1 MSKFLFN
8 FVLLTVMFFIL
19 TTMPVNKQILNF
31 NFSFEGFTEWE
42 QGKTPKPEQ
51 PGNVA
56 DGSGNATLT
65 TSTPYLFQPDSLV
78 VLIEGTGE
86 VVEMAADVRNQ
97 MTLTINDKDRQ
108 VEVLTGDQIPFKE
121 DRLIDKTKVEL
132 TLDIPALAL
141 EAGHYRLELSSE
153 STHLSSEANTVSA
166 EVSTFAG
173 KRYVPARQ
181 VARAGYVSIQ
191 TYYPDQ
197 NLMHL
202 VPLSQETVNDKVLR
216 TTMNTLTSPP
226 PAGFGLLNE
235 PAAFRVPNIQYAQG
249 TLDMYTRSADL
260 APFSTGSTR
269 SLMAVDAIRYTFFN
283 VDYVQR
289 IKFHLDGKSTGAFLH
304 GMDLATVYERD
315 NAPTAWL
322 GIRTSG
328 ERLLLGPAKVDPA
341 QPNAIEAVL
350 SLLKSGISP
359 EGSSDALIAPLP
371 SNVTVTSTAQD
382 GATLK
387 VDLSIEGALYG
398 GDQALTAFMF
408 DALTQSL
415 TSISGIDGVSY
426 TMDGA
431 PVTNINGLNLT
442 EIQRKKALIN
452 PLE

>member
-42 QGKTPKPEQ
+42 QGKIPEEEE
-51 PGNVA
+51 PGIVA
-56 DGSGNATLT
+56 DGLGDATLT
-65 TSTPYLFQPDSLV
+65 TSTAYLFQPESLV
-78 VLIEGTGE
+78 VLVEGTGE
-86 VVEMAADVRNQ
+86 VVEMASDIRNQ
-97 MTLTINDKDRQ
+97 MTLTIYDKDRQ

-121 DRLIDKTKVEL
+121 DRLIDKSKVEL
-132 TLDIPALAL
+132 ALDIPALAL
-141 EAGHYRLELSSE
+141 EAGHYKLELGSE
-153 STHLSSEANTVSA
+153 STHLAAEASTVSA
-166 EVSTFAG
+166 EISTFAG
-173 KRYVPARQ
+173 KRYIPARQ
-181 VARAGYVSIQ
+181 VANTRNVSIQ

-226 PAGFGLLNE
+226 PAGLGLLNE
-235 PAAFRVPNIQYAQG
+235 ASTFRVPNIQYAQG

-269 SLMAVDAIRYTFFN
+269 SMLAVEAIRHTFFN

-289 IKFHLDGKSTGAFLH
+289 IKFHMDGKSTGAFLH
-304 GMDLATVYERD
+304 GMDLGTVYERD
-315 NAPTAWL
+315 NTPMAWL
-322 GIRTSG
+322 GVRTSG
-328 ERLLLGPAKVDPA
+328 ERLLLGPVKVNPA
-341 QPNAIEAVL
+341 QSNPAEDVL
-350 SLLKSGISP
+350 ALLKSGIAQ

-371 SNVTVTSTAQD
+371 SNVIVVSTAQD

-387 VDLSIEGALYG
+387 VDLGIEGELYG
-398 GDQALTAFMF
+398 GDQALAAFMF

-415 TSISGIDGVSY
+415 TSISGIDAVSY
-426 TMDGA
+426 TMGGA
-431 PVTNINGLNLT
+431 PITSLNGLSLT
-442 EIQRKKALIN
+442 EVQRKKALIN